1 MFEEWFNIKCKKFN
15 ILALNQIFM
24 VWFMA
29 LSKEPKENGEEI
41 SSSATLLSEETQYDS
56 DVTEGRG
63 QRDQEIVDGLLEGK
77 ENKIVEVKLENC
89 EPHYD
94 TKSSSAPKKKGPLLH
109 DVANFHVTAFFKK
122 KRQLSAL
129 RDIGPYRRAL
139 CARRDLAIRRTLCR
153 IEKV

>member
-1 MFEEWFNIKCKKFN
+1 
-15 ILALNQIFM
+15 
-24 VWFMA
+24 MA
-29 LSKEPKENGEEI
+29 LFKEPKENGEEI
-41 SSSATLLSEETQYDS
+41 SSSTAKLGEETQYDS
-56 DVTEGRG
+56 DMTEGRG
-63 QRDQEIVDGLLEGK
+63 QKDQEIVDCLPEGK
-77 ENKIVEVKLENC
+77 ENKIIEVKLENC
-89 EPHYD
+89 DPHYG
-94 TKSSSAPKKKGPLLH
+94 TKSSSAAKKKKGPLLH